1 MSQRH
6 TALRS
11 LHDLGLAAWFGGTL
25 MGAIGVNGAAAKYA
39 EPRQRLRLA
48 SKGWSRWTPVN
59 AAAIGSHLVGATGE
73 LITESPRVALQS
85 GVGKMSIAKAGLT
98 AAALGTTAYS
108 RMLGKRIEQVDG
120 MASEGITEPG
130 EESGKIAS
138 EQRQLKI
145 LQWAIPVL
153 TGAMIVVTALA
164 GEQQKPRQVAKGV
177 LKQVRKASKPSN
189 MRRVA
194 QLVQQAR

>member
-59 AAAIGSHLVGATGE
+59 AAAIGSHLIGATGE
-73 LITESPRVALQS
+73 LVTESPRVALQS

-108 RMLGKRIEQVDG
+108 RMLGKRIEQADG

-130 EESGKIAS
+130 EESQQIAS
-138 EQRQLKI
+138 EQRQLKV

-153 TGAMIVVTALA
+153 TGALIIVTALA
-164 GEQQKPRQVAKGV
+164 GEQQKPRQVVKGV
-177 LKQVRKASKPSN
+177 FKQARKASKPSN
-189 MRRVA
+189 MRRMA
-194 QLVQQAR
+194 QLIQRAR